1 MPGDNMP
8 LNGGMNDGT
17 YRRIELTGDEM
28 SWDGRPFHYME
39 RAELEDIWDRMAAR
53 CIRLRERRHQLRQTV
68 EHLTAGPLAPSP
80 AAQAHRRQYI
90 RELELSIMCH
100 MWEEAWTLQQQALAG
115 AFLVEEHAGGGPPF
129 PQNYRN

>member
-1 MPGDNMP
+1 
-8 LNGGMNDGT
+8 
-17 YRRIELTGDEM
+17 M
-28 SWDGRPFHYME
+28 SWDGRLFHYME
-39 RAELEDIWDRMAAR
+39 RAELEDIWNQMAAR
-53 CIRLRERRHQLRQTV
+53 RIPLRERRHQLRQTV
-68 EHLTAGPLAPSP
+68 EHLTAGPLALSP

>member
-17 YRRIELTGDEM
+17 YRIPLTGDEM
-28 SWDGRPFHYME
+28 SLDGCLFHYME
-39 RAELEDIWDRMAAR
+39 RAELENIWNRMAVR
-53 CIRLRERRHQLRQTV
+53 RIRLRERCHQLRQKVENLTV
-68 EHLTAGPLAPSP
+68 GPPAPSQ
-80 AAQAHRRQYI
+80 AAQARRQQYL
-90 RELELSIMCH
+90 RELELSILRH
-100 MWEEAWTLQQQALAG
+100 MWEEARTLQQQALAG

>member
-1 MPGDNMP
+1 
-8 LNGGMNDGT
+8 
-17 YRRIELTGDEM
+17 M

-39 RAELEDIWDRMAAR
+39 RAELEDIWERMAACR
-53 CIRLRERRHQLRQTV
+53 IRLRERRHQLRQTV
-68 EHLTAGPLAPSP
+68 EDLTAAPPAPS
-80 AAQAHRRQYI
+80 QAVQARRQQYI
-90 RELELSIMCH
+90 RELELSIMRH